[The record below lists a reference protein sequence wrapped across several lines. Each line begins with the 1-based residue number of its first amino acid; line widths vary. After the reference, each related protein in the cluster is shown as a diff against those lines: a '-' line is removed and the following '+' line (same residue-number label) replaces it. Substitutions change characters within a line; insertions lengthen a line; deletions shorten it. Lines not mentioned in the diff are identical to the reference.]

1 MTITPNSS
9 TTMGGNNAGIDL
21 SALCQDISNGGQSS
35 SSPQVSNGGGSNL
48 GQQQQLNGNN
58 GLDLIQSANGTS
70 LPALPGGATWQS
82 CRFCQSKL
90 FLTSERLLEH
100 EITCPEGY
108 RQKKDEQRT
117 EEEEYSASKNDD
129 NETKMTDAPDD
140 ADDSI
145 ETNKAKQRYAAFLSR
160 MKGEEERKVY
170 NELMGLN
177 ESVGLMREI
186 ETEKEEQRREK
197 EEEEYT
203 ARIHSKK
210 EGSRQKKEEQ
220 RTEEEEEDMARQRYA
235 AFLSRMKGEEERK
248 VYNELVGLRE
258 IETEKEEQRT
268 EEEEEDKA
276 SAPKNDDNETCVPA
290 ASSTKN
296 DEVGPTPPH
305 SWHPYEEGVEY
316 EDKTSRQSVEYSREK
331 PDDDSTAIITDKDS
345 AGASD
350 HETTSSFPH
359 VLHGILSNPA
369 YQAAGDEF
377 TIYDP
382 DEFCEKILPV
392 YFKGD
397 DLVFFF
403 YKMGRWGF
411 KKREKWGKAY
421 LIYSH
426 NHEG

>member
-1 MTITPNSS
+1 
-9 TTMGGNNAGIDL
+9 
-21 SALCQDISNGGQSS
+21 
-35 SSPQVSNGGGSNL
+35 
-48 GQQQQLNGNN
+48 
-58 GLDLIQSANGTS
+58 
-70 LPALPGGATWQS
+70 
-82 CRFCQSKL
+82 
-90 FLTSERLLEH
+90 
-100 EITCPEGY
+100 
-108 RQKKDEQRT
+108 
-117 EEEEYSASKNDD
+117 
-129 NETKMTDAPDD
+129 
-140 ADDSI
+140 
-145 ETNKAKQRYAAFLSR
+145 
-160 MKGEEERKVY
+160 MKGEEY
-170 NELMGLN
+170 
-177 ESVGLMREI
+177 
-186 ETEKEEQRREK
+186 
-197 EEEEYT
+197 
-203 ARIHSKK
+203 
-210 EGSRQKKEEQ
+210 
-220 RTEEEEEDMARQRYA
+220 
-235 AFLSRMKGEEERK
+235 RK

-258 IETEKEEQRT
+258 IDIEKEEQRK
-268 EEEEEDKA
+268 E
-276 SAPKNDDNETCVPA
+276 NETSVPA

-296 DEVGPTPPH
+296 DEVGPISLPH